1 MIIRM
6 LQTLLCRGW
15 RMKRP
20 MERDE
25 LPAGTLPVSVYQT
38 LLANGKMDDPY
49 YGENEYKCRELSR
62 GDYDFKTTFTAERS
76 LLSCDRVLLRLE
88 GVDTLSDIFI
98 NNIYVGSTDN
108 MFRTYEFS
116 VKEKLTA
123 GVNKLK
129 ISLKSPI
136 LYLEEAQKK
145 RPIYGMDTNIAGYPH
160 LRKAHYMTGWDW
172 GPQLPDLGIWR
183 AVSLLGIKKARLG
196 GIYVGQEFSE
206 DFSAL
211 TLTVSAKTER
221 VAECETTAEAE
232 LILSDGR
239 VLRGVLTSGKAVF
252 KLANPALW
260 YPRGYGAQPLNKIT
274 VRLYSGTELLDSMSE
289 TVGFRSLTVRRD
301 DEKGIFCLRCN
312 GFDLFAMGANVIP
325 LDQILPFI
333 TPERTRAFLEECAEA
348 NYNMLRVW
356 GGGFYP
362 SDDFLQECD
371 RLGLLVWQDFM
382 FACSAYRLTEALEQT
397 IRAEICDNVK
407 RMRNHAC
414 LALWCGNNEIES
426 MWEGWGIPKDDEA
439 RADYVR
445 LFEEIIPEIL
455 REHDPNRFYWP
466 SSPSSGGNQFGGEGV
481 FRGSSDNYRGDQHYW
496 DIWHNFKPL
505 SEFRKFDFPFCSE
518 YGFESIPSMKT
529 IRSFAE
535 EKDLNLC
542 GPVMEAHQ
550 KCTAGNE
557 KLLYYIAQ
565 LCRYPYSF
573 EKLIYASQLVQS
585 DSIRS
590 NVEHMRRKRGKC
602 MGSLYWQVNDS
613 NPVISWSS
621 LDYCGRW
628 KGLHYAAKR
637 FYAPIL
643 LSCLEEDVSA
653 VLLNVSNETRGN
665 VEGTVSW
672 RLRGARSEILTSG
685 SIDISVPALS
695 AKDAA
700 VLNFGDYF
708 LTDRDRRTRYLEYAL
723 TVGGRDVSHGTALFV
738 RPKTFCFED
747 PKITVKA
754 EERAEYFL
762 LTLSAETFAK
772 SVCLDLTEADGKFGD
787 NWFDLHGGE
796 PYEVVLRK
804 DSLSEELTLEQ
815 LRAQLTA
822 TSCYDLQ

>member
-1 MIIRM
+1 MIQIS
-6 LQTLLCRGW
+6 LDQNW
-15 RMKRP
+15 HMKRP
-20 MERDE
+20 TQREE
-25 LPAGTLPVSVYQT
+25 LPAGTIPVSVYQT
-38 LLANGKMDDPY
+38 LLANGKTEDPY
-49 YGENEYKCRELSR
+49 YRENEAESRELSR
-62 GDYDFKTTFTAERS
+62 GDYDFKKTFSAERA
-76 LLSCDRVLLRLE
+76 LLDCDEVLLRFE
-88 GVDTLSDIFI
+88 GVDTLADIYV

-116 VKEKLTA
+116 VKDQLTV

-129 ISLKSPI
+129 VSLKSPI
-136 LYLEEAQKK
+136 LYLEEQQKK

-183 AVSLLGIKKARLG
+183 SVSLLGVRKARIDGVYLR
-196 GIYVGQEFSE
+196 QDFSE

-211 TLTVSAKTER
+211 TLTISAETKKA
-221 VAECETTAEAE
+221 AECELTAEAE

-239 VLRGVLTSGKAVF
+239 VLRGILTAGSAVF

-274 VRLYSGTELLDSMSE
+274 VRLYSGTELLDSVTE
-289 TVGFRSLTVRRD
+289 TVGFRALTVRRD

-312 GFDLFAMGANVIP
+312 GFDLFSMGANVIP

-333 TPERTRAFLEECAEA
+333 TKERTKIFLRECADA
-348 NYNMLRVW
+348 NYNTLRVW
-356 GGGFYP
+356 GGGVYP

-382 FACSAYRLTEALEQT
+382 FACSAYRLTESLEET
-397 IRAEICDNVK
+397 IRAEIYDNIR

-426 MWEGWGIPKDDEA
+426 MWEGWGIPRDDEA

-455 REHDPNRFYWP
+455 REQDPNRFYWP
-466 SSPSSGGNQFGGEGV
+466 SSPSSGGNQFGERGV
-481 FRGSSDNYRGDQHYW
+481 FRGSSDNFRGDQHYW

-505 SEFRKFDFPFCSE
+505 TEFRRYDFPFCSE
-518 YGFESIPSMKT
+518 YGFESLPCMKT
-529 IRSFAE
+529 VRSFAE
-535 EKDLNLC
+535 EEDHNLC
-542 GPVMEAHQ
+542 GPVMENHQ
-550 KCTAGNE
+550 KCAAGNE

-565 LCRYPYSF
+565 HCRYPYSF
-573 EKLIYASQLVQS
+573 EKLIYASQLLQS
-585 DSIRS
+585 DAIRS

-621 LDYCGRW
+621 LDYYGRR

-637 FYAPIL
+637 FYTPVL

-653 VLLNVSNETRGN
+653 VLLNVSNETLN
-665 VEGTVSW
+665 PVKATVFW
-672 RLRGARSEILTSG
+672 RLRNARAEILTSG
-685 SIDISVPALS
+685 SIGVSVPALT

-700 VLNFGDYF
+700 VLCFGDYF
-708 LTDRDRRTRYLEYAL
+708 LTERDKRTKYLEYTL
-723 TVGGRDVSHGTALFV
+723 SENGKIISKGTSIFV
-738 RPKTFCFED
+738 RPKSFCFED
-747 PKITVKA
+747 PQIKVQIEEKA
-754 EERAEYFL
+754 DLFL
-762 LTLSAETFAK
+762 LTFTARAFAK
-772 SVCLDLTEADGKFGD
+772 SVCLDLTEADAAFGD
-787 NWFDLHGGE
+787 NWFDINGE
-796 PYEVVLRK
+796 EPTEIVLRK
-804 DSLSEELTLEQ
+804 DALSEPLTLARLLEQ
-815 LRAQLTA
+815 LTV
-822 TSCYDLQ
+822 TSCFDLQ

>member
-1 MIIRM
+1 
-6 LQTLLCRGW
+6 
-15 RMKRP
+15 MKRP
-20 MERDE
+20 ADREA
-25 LPAGTLPVSVYQT
+25 LPAGTIPVSMYQT
-38 LLANGKMDDPY
+38 LLANGKINDPY
-49 YGENEYKCRELSR
+49 YGENEYEYRELSR

-76 LLSCDRVLLRLE
+76 LLACDRVLLRFE
-88 GVDTLSDIFI
+88 GIDTLADIFV

-116 VKEKLTA
+116 VKEQLSA
-123 GVNKLK
+123 GENKLK
-129 ISLKSPI
+129 VSLKSPI
-136 LYLEEAQKK
+136 LYLEEARKK

-183 AVSLLGIKKARLG
+183 PVSLLGIRKARLDG
-196 GIYVGQEFSE
+196 VYVAQEFSE

-211 TLTVSAKTER
+211 TLTVSAETER
-221 VAECETTAEAE
+221 VAECGLTAEAE

-239 VLRGVLTSGKAVF
+239 VLRGVLTAGRAVF
-252 KLANPALW
+252 RIANPALW
-260 YPRGYGAQPLNKIT
+260 YPRGYGAQPLNKVT
-274 VRLYSGTELLDSMSE
+274 VRLYSGTELLDSVSE

-312 GFDLFAMGANVIP
+312 GFDLFAMGANMIP
-325 LDQILPFI
+325 LDQLLPFI
-333 TPERTRAFLEECAEA
+333 TPGRTRAFLEECAEA
-348 NYNMLRVW
+348 NYNTLRVW
-356 GGGFYP
+356 GGGLYP
-362 SDDFLQECD
+362 SDDFLRECD

-382 FACSAYRLTEALEQT
+382 FACSAYRLTAPLEET
-397 IRAEICDNVK
+397 IRAEIRDNVK
-407 RMRNHAC
+407 RMRGHAC

-426 MWEGWGIPKDDEA
+426 MWEGWGIPEDAEA

-445 LFEEIIPEIL
+445 LFEEIIPGIL
-455 REHDPNRFYWP
+455 RELDPNRFYWP
-466 SSPSSGGNQFGGEGV
+466 SSPSSGGNQFGTEGV
-481 FRGSSDNYRGDQHYW
+481 FRGSSDNRRGDQHYW
-496 DIWHNFKPL
+496 DVWHNFKPL
-505 SEFRKFDFPFCSE
+505 ADFRKFDFPFCSE
-518 YGFESIPSMKT
+518 YGFESLPCMKT
-529 IRSFAE
+529 VRSFAE

-542 GPVMEAHQ
+542 SPVMEAHQ
-550 KCTAGNE
+550 KCAAGNE

-621 LDYCGRW
+621 LDYFGRR

-637 FYAPIL
+637 FYAPLL

-653 VLLNVSNETRGN
+653 VLLNVSNETREAA
-665 VEGTVSW
+665 EGTVFW

-685 SIDISVPALS
+685 PIDVAVPALS
-695 AKDAA
+695 SRDAA

-708 LTDRDRRTRYLEYAL
+708 LTDRDRRTRFLEYSL
-723 TVGGRDVSHGTALFV
+723 VVGGKDVSHGTALFV

-747 PKITVKA
+747 PKIGVRIGEQTDF
-754 EERAEYFL
+754 FL
-762 LTLSAETFAK
+762 LTFTAEAFAK
-772 SVCLDLTEADGKFGD
+772 SVCLDLTEADAKFGD
-787 NWFDLHGGE
+787 NWFDLQRGE
-796 PYEVVLRK
+796 PMEITLRK
-804 DSLSEELTLEQ
+804 DGLSEPLTKEQLLEQ
-815 LRAQLTA
+815 LTVM
-822 TSCYDLQ
+822 SCYDLQETERL